1 MTMTPQVDGM
11 QRLIVIVCLTALAA
25 ASPVFAQENANEP
38 DESMSDTAVCLIG
51 DHADLPEADARTSA
65 FLVCRHLRDQGI
77 QVGEPVYD
85 APDTATVYR
94 VSLRILGQYI
104 LVHLAQE
111 TPVGTVVIER
121 ELLLAGIEE
130 MVSAAPRLVDA
141 LVNETSLATT
151 ADMENLVEEEARELR
166 KIPGEFMWRL
176 GMIGT
181 SVSGNA
187 EFGAEWGW
195 AYETPSYAVGTE
207 FRGAGGSNDNDER
220 FTFFAWSI
228 GGQYFFNK
236 KNISPYVGGGV
247 ARSWGSRDYYEDDY
261 FGYTESDSDSG
272 MGIYVVGGVEA
283 LRLSRARLKLEL
295 RIDQPF
301 YEVGDR
307 TMTPLSVGFSVSLPS
322 FVARIF

>member
-1 MTMTPQVDGM
+1 M
-11 QRLIVIVCLTALAA
+11 QRLIVIACLTALVA
-25 ASPVFAQENANEP
+25 ASPVFAQENANES
-38 DESMSDTAVCLIG
+38 DESMSDATVCLIG
-51 DHADLPEADARTSA
+51 DHGDLPEADARTSA
-65 FLVCRHLRDQGI
+65 FLVCRELRNQGV

-85 APDTATVYR
+85 APASAIAYR
-94 VSLRILGQYI
+94 VTLHVLGQNI
-104 LVHLAQE
+104 LVRLSEE
-111 TPVGTVVIER
+111 TPVGTVLIER

-141 LVNETSLATT
+141 LVNETSLTATV
-151 ADMENLVEEEARELR
+151 DMENLVEEEARELR

-181 SVSGNA
+181 SVSDNS

-236 KNISPYVGGGV
+236 KNISPYVGGGI

-261 FGYTESDSDSG
+261 FGYTESDSESG

-301 YEVGDR
+301 YKVGNR
-307 TMTPLSVGFSVSLPS
+307 SMTPISVGASVSLPS

>member
-1 MTMTPQVDGM
+1 M
-11 QRLIVIVCLTALAA
+11 QRFIVIACLMALAA
-25 ASPVFAQENANEP
+25 ATPVFAQENANEA
-38 DESMSDTAVCLIG
+38 DEPMSDPAVCLIG
-51 DHADLPEADARTSA
+51 DHADLPEADAHTAA
-65 FLVCRHLRDQGI
+65 FLVCRHLRNQGV

-85 APDTATVYR
+85 APDSATVYR
-94 VSLRILGQYI
+94 VSLHLLGQYV
-104 LVHLAQE
+104 LVHLSQE

-130 MVSAAPRLVDA
+130 MVSAAPRLVNA
-141 LVNETSLATT
+141 LVNQTSLAATV
-151 ADMENLVEEEARELR
+151 DMENLVEEEARELR

-181 SVSGNA
+181 SVSNNS

-220 FTFFAWSI
+220 FTFFAWLI

-236 KNISPYVGGGV
+236 KNISPYVGGGI
-247 ARSWGSRDYYEDDY
+247 ARSWGSRDDYEEEYFVGDEY
-261 FGYTESDSDSG
+261 FGYTETDSESG
-272 MGIYVVGGVEA
+272 MGVYVVGGVEA

-301 YEVGDR
+301 YKVGNR
-307 TMTPLSVGFSVSLPS
+307 TMTPVSVGASISLPS

>member
-1 MTMTPQVDGM
+1 M
-11 QRLIVIVCLTALAA
+11 QRLIVVACLTVLAA

-51 DHADLPEADARTSA
+51 DHGDLPEADAHTAA
-65 FLVCRHLRDQGI
+65 FLVCRELRNQGV

-85 APDTATVYR
+85 VAASAIAYRVTLHVLGQNILVRLSQEAPD
-94 VSLRILGQYI
+94 
-104 LVHLAQE
+104 
-111 TPVGTVVIER
+111 GTVVIER

-151 ADMENLVEEEARELR
+151 VDMENLVEEEARELR

-181 SVSGNA
+181 SVSNNP

-195 AYETPSYAVGTE
+195 TYETPSYAVGTE

-236 KNISPYVGGGV
+236 KNISPYVGGGI
-247 ARSWGSRDYYEDDY
+247 ARSWGSRDYYEDEY
-261 FGYTESDSDSG
+261 FVYTETDSESG
-272 MGIYVVGGVEA
+272 MGVYVVGGVEA

-301 YEVGDR
+301 YKVGNR
-307 TMTPLSVGFSVSLPS
+307 TMTPVSVGASVSLPS

>member
-1 MTMTPQVDGM
+1 M
-11 QRLIVIVCLTALAA
+11 QRLIMIACLTALAA
-25 ASPVFAQENANEP
+25 VSPVFAQENTNEA
-38 DESMSDTAVCLIG
+38 DESMSDPAVCLIG
-51 DHADLPEADARTSA
+51 DHGDLPEADAHTSA
-65 FLVCRHLRDQGI
+65 FLVCRELRDQGI

-85 APDTATVYR
+85 APASAIAYR
-94 VSLRILGQYI
+94 VTLHVLGQNI
-104 LVHLAQE
+104 LVRLSEEA
-111 TPVGTVVIER
+111 PVGTVVIER

-151 ADMENLVEEEARELR
+151 VDMENLVEEEARELR

-181 SVSGNA
+181 SVSNNS

-195 AYETPSYAVGTE
+195 FYETPSYAVGTE
-207 FRGAGGSNDNDER
+207 FRGSGGSNDNDER

-236 KNISPYVGGGV
+236 KNISPYVGGGI
-247 ARSWGSRDYYEDDY
+247 ARSWGSRDYYEEENFDDDY
-261 FGYTESDSDSG
+261 YYSYTETDSESG

-301 YEVGDR
+301 YKVGNR
-307 TMTPLSVGFSVSLPS
+307 AMTPVSVGASVSLPS
-322 FVARIF
+322 FVTRIF